1 MNLFLTGA
9 IDFCKGTAN
18 IWQIVGYVL
27 LVFKIIIPILLI
39 VFGMLDLG
47 KAVTASKPDEIKKS
61 VTGLAY
67 RAVAGV
73 VIFLIPTI
81 VGLIM
86 GFVSDFSTSGA
97 KDDFEICRSCITR
110 PNGDCSGYA
119 SDAWK

>member
-9 IDFCKGTAN
+9 VDFCKNTAN

-27 LVFKIIIPILLI
+27 LVVKIVIPILLI
-39 VFGMLDLG
+39 IFGIIDLG
-47 KAVTASKPDEIKKS
+47 KAVIASKSDEVKKS
-61 VTGLAY
+61 VTSLAY
-67 RAVAGV
+67 RALAAV

-86 GFVSDFSTSGA
+86 GFVSDFKDSTA
-97 KDDFEICRSCITR
+97 EQDFNVCKACITR
-110 PNGDCSGYA
+110 PNTDCSSA